1 MFLRNVVTTYDP
13 ARCINT
19 EDSHVSNNYLESPQT
34 IVTHAAD
41 KALFN
46 TQEEKETEGEEDR
59 I

>member
-19 EDSHVSNNYLESPQT
+19 EDSHVSNNHLESPQT

-41 KALFN
+41 KVLFN
-46 TQEEKETEGEEDR
+46 PQEEK
-59 I
+59 